1 MLDTIH
7 INLKHIISDKIKHKN
22 GWKKSKKNC
31 YKVYKKV
38 KLENGSGI
46 YMAYYI

>member
-31 YKVYKKV
+31 YKV
-38 KLENGSGI
+38 
-46 YMAYYI
+46 